1 MTLTTWSGSLHQ
13 TFRLIGARSRS
24 LVPFL
29 SSDGKT
35 PSEVLALLPYDSA
48 RAAASGGG
56 TGSPDAKRYRDAR
69 QVYQTAGLAY
79 EGLDTRL
86 HVTQLG
92 QATLRWV
99 DLITP
104 RNSVILGRHA
114 AYALSACQL
123 RTPTGSGS
131 RYDES
136 MIVFPFQFIWKAML
150 GLDGRITSD
159 ELNREIFRTRN
170 ESDLETSIQKIAFA
184 RASGNPS
191 GLRDEVITGDR
202 KNDRIIPWLSLAS
215 FGWTLF
221 PDKGGDDFYSIPEST
236 LSIVREASRIRHK
249 HRGFE
254 SVPEYV
260 EYLSSCAC
268 LPKDLR

>member
-1 MTLTTWSGSLHQ
+1 MSLTTWSGSLHQ

-29 SSDGKT
+29 SSNGKT
-35 PSEVLALLPYDSA
+35 ASEVLSALPYDSA

-56 TGSPDAKRYRDAR
+56 TGGPDAKRYRDAR
-69 QVYQTAGLAY
+69 QVYQTAGLVY
-79 EGLDTRL
+79 EGDDSRL
-86 HVTQLG
+86 RVTQLG
-92 QATLRWV
+92 LATLRWTEI
-99 DLITP
+99 ITQS
-104 RNSVILGRHA
+104 NSVILGRHA

-123 RTPTGSGS
+123 RTPAVSGS
-131 RYDES
+131 RYDEN

-150 GLDGRITSD
+150 ALNGKIASD

-170 ESDLETSIQKIAFA
+170 EGDLAESIQRIATA
-184 RASGNPS
+184 RQTGDPS
-191 GLRDEVITGDR
+191 SLGDEVITGER

-221 PDKGGDDFYSIPEST
+221 PDKGGDSFYSIPHNA
-236 LSIVREASRIRHK
+236 LGIIREASRIKHK
-249 HRGFE
+249 HREFD
-254 SVPEYV
+254 SVSEYV